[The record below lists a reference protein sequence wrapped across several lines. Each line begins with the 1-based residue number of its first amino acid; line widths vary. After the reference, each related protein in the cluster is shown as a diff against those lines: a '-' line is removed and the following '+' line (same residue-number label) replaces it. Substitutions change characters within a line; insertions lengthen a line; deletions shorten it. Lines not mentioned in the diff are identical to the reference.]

1 VKRPEV
7 LLFLGPDAAGDVVQ
21 GLLEAATDRVDA
33 AFYEIGPGYALEL
46 LKLARTGV
54 RVAVVVDDH
63 PGANSAAAGVLD
75 AAPGALRVTGGRRGQ
90 LMHSKLA
97 VLGGAAGSPVLVM
110 TGNLILRDA
119 PHHNLRRPQ
128 GTPLAGTREWG
139 VAVTGS
145 TSLTTLA
152 RAAIAAAAVDART
165 PPKPWALVEAELAP
179 PVGAPEPAV
188 APLRISLAEH
198 RLALL
203 AGEGRIGAA
212 LLAAIGAAGRR
223 VEVTVPYVHAGSGR
237 VATLLDALAA
247 AAGRGCA
254 VRLLL
259 GADPA
264 AEHGATAAEL
274 AGRGV
279 EARVMDPLR
288 STTGH
293 AKGLVAD
300 STVILGSANWSAAGL
315 DGNSEACIRLVDPD
329 AAAYFA
335 AALDRDWEV
344 AAG

>member
-1 VKRPEV
+1 
-7 LLFLGPDAAGDVVQ
+7 
-21 GLLEAATDRVDA
+21 
-33 AFYEIGPGYALEL
+33 
-46 LKLARTGV
+46 
-54 RVAVVVDDH
+54 
-63 PGANSAAAGVLD
+63 
-75 AAPGALRVTGGRRGQ
+75 
-90 LMHSKLA
+90 MHTKLA
-97 VLGGAAGSPVLVM
+97 VLGGASGSAVLVM

-119 PHHNLRRPQ
+119 PHHNARRPV
-128 GTPLAGTREWG
+128 GTLLAGTREWG

-145 TSLTTLA
+145 TALTRLT
-152 RAAIAAAAVDART
+152 RAAIAAAAVDARP

-179 PVGAPEPAV
+179 PVGAPQPAV
-188 APLRISLAEH
+188 APLRLSLAEH
-198 RLALL
+198 RIALL

-212 LLAAIGAAGRR
+212 LLAAIGSARRR
-223 VEVTVPYVHAGSGR
+223 VEVTVPYVHPGGGR
-237 VATLLDALAA
+237 VAALIDALAA

-264 AEHGATAAEL
+264 AARGATAAEL
-274 AGRGV
+274 AAGGV

-293 AKGLVAD
+293 AKGVVAD
-300 STVILGSANWSAAGL
+300 STVILGSANWSTSGL
-315 DGNSEACIRLVDPD
+315 DGNSEACIRLADAD